1 MDTRKLLEEL
11 ENVINS
17 ANEVPF
23 TNKKMVDKDEI
34 ERLIDAINQSLPNEL
49 ESARRIVAD
58 KERIML
64 DAEKKAVS
72 RVGAIC
78 LIISARWNSYS
89 KSLNAL
95 RPLIRRWQSLFA
107 AYSLRR
113 PSKASTSTL
122 GISLVVSLSI
132 SRRSSVVNM

>member
-58 KERIML
+58 KERISSML
-64 DAEKKAVS
+64 KRRQKTPLPRQRTISPALQKKANWSS
-72 RVGAIC
+72 RH
-78 LIISARWNSYS
+78 R
-89 KSLNAL
+89 KE
-95 RPLIRRWQSLFA
+95 PM
-107 AYSLRR
+107 
-113 PSKASTSTL
+113 K
-122 GISLVVSLSI
+122 
-132 SRRSSVVNM
+132 